1 MPAGAVNHP
10 DGTTHDSPHGPD
22 REAVS
27 ATRLLVIVFEDAAH
41 AEGALTI
48 LSDLADDHV
57 LTLKDAA
64 VVARRRADDGGPGA
78 VEIHQARSLAAGEGL
93 VGGGTIGLLVG
104 LAAGLPIVAALA
116 GMAGGAGIA
125 AIDTGI
131 DDGELR
137 RLGGELPG
145 GGAAVAALATSS
157 DWERALA
164 ALAGLGGALSLSD
177 PR

>member
-1 MPAGAVNHP
+1 VRATNHP
-10 DGTTHDSPHGPD
+10 DGTTHVSRRAPD
-22 REAVS
+22 RGGVA
-27 ATRLLVIVFEDAAH
+27 ATRLLVIVFEDAVH
-41 AEGALTI
+41 AEGALAM

-64 VVARRRADDGGPGA
+64 VVTRGRADDGGPGA
-78 VEIHQARSLAAGEGL
+78 VEVHQARALATGEGV

-104 LAAGLPIVAALA
+104 LAAGLPIAAALA

-131 DDGELR
+131 DDDELR
-137 RLGGELPG
+137 RLGGELAG
-145 GGAAVAALATSS
+145 GGAAVAALAASD
-157 DWERALA
+157 DWERAGA
-164 ALAGLGGALSLSD
+164 ALAALGGALTVSD